1 MRSHVIDSSA
11 LVKLVIPEEY
21 SGILRGIITL
31 HYESDV
37 RLIAPEFVLVE
48 CANVLWKHTRRNDLP
63 IETGMSAIRTLRGL
77 GIGLVSQ
84 SGLLEDSLLF
94 AANTGVTVYDAL
106 FCVLALQEDAGLIT
120 ADARL
125 VNRIGDTG
133 VRALTLDAWPAQL

>member
-1 MRSHVIDSSA
+1 
-11 LVKLVIPEEY
+11 
-21 SGILRGIITL
+21 
-31 HYESDV
+31 
-37 RLIAPEFVLVE
+37 
-48 CANVLWKHTRRNDLP
+48 
-63 IETGMSAIRTLRGL
+63 MSAIRTLRGL

-106 FCVLALQEDAGLIT
+106 FCVLAPQEDAGLIT